1 MKEQEYKE
9 TLIIGG
15 GIAGLTT
22 ACLLSLNGIRC
33 TILEQNWLPGGCAS
47 SYPRKGYIFE
57 SGATTLVGLDEHMPL
72 KYLLDITGIQ
82 LNPVVLE
89 PPMRVYLKNG
99 MQLTRYRD
107 IDQWIEEAE
116 RVFGKKGQ
124 RPFWEYCFK
133 ISQFVWET
141 SLQQRVFPPSQF
153 SDLLYAA
160 RHFRPRQIGFAT
172 LAFRSMKSLL
182 KKYDLFENQDFVDFV
197 NEQLLIT
204 AQNYLDEVNVLFGAT
219 AICYTNYTNY
229 YMPGGLLNLVDPLV
243 QYLENRGSE
252 IITREPVTHIYREG
266 NDYIVEAQKHSYR
279 TSALVSAIPINNTL
293 GLWDDEQLQRKYQS
307 KLLHSESLNSA
318 FQLGFVARK
327 QKRFE
332 CLHHQIHLSQPLPY
346 STSASIFLSIS
357 HPDDHLRCGLDEFVG
372 SVSTHVHHPEK
383 TFIDDKSLVEEAIF
397 YELERQGF
405 LQREDIIF
413 HHSSTPK
420 AWQKWTGRAWG
431 FVGGYPQ
438 FMRIKPWQMIDARLD
453 HKGAYICGDSTYPG
467 QGIPGACLSGIVA
480 YEKMKLDKI
489 PEKLVARRIQKVAP
503 DHDLALESA
512 LS

>member
-1 MKEQEYKE
+1 MKEHINTEA
-9 TLIIGG
+9 LIIGG

-22 ACLLSLNGIRC
+22 ACLLSLNNIKC

-57 SGATTLVGLDEHMPL
+57 SGATTLVGLDKHMPL
-72 KYLLDITGIQ
+72 KYLLDMTGIQ
-82 LNPVVLE
+82 LNPVALD
-89 PPMRVYLKNG
+89 PPMRVYLKNSRH
-99 MQLTRYRD
+99 LTRYQD

-124 RPFWEYCFK
+124 RPFWEYCFR

-172 LAFRSMKSLL
+172 LAFQSMKSLL
-182 KKYDLFENQDFVDFV
+182 TKYDLLDNEDFVDFV

-204 AQNYLDEVNVLFGAT
+204 AQNYLNEVNVLFGAT
-219 AICYTNYTNY
+219 ALCYTNYTNY

-243 QYLENRGSE
+243 QYIESRGSE
-252 IITREPVTHIYREG
+252 IITRESVNRIYREG
-266 NDYIVEAQKHSYR
+266 NDYIIEAKKNSYR
-279 TSALVSAIPINNTL
+279 TGTLVSAIPINNTL
-293 GLWDDEQLQRKYQS
+293 ELFDDEQIHKKYRS

-318 FQLGFVARK
+318 FQLGFVAKKRR
-327 QKRFE
+327 RFE
-332 CLHHQIHLSQPLPY
+332 CLHHQIHLDKPLPC
-346 STSASIFLSIS
+346 SASASIFLSIS
-357 HPDDHLRCGLDEFVG
+357 HPDDHLRCGPDEFVG
-372 SVSTHVHHPEK
+372 SVSTHVHHPEE
-383 TFIDDKSLVEEAIF
+383 TFIDDKSMVEEAIF
-397 YELERQGF
+397 CELERQGF
-405 LQREDIIF
+405 IQREDIIF

-480 YEKMKLDKI
+480 VEKMKLDKI
-489 PEKLVARRIQKVAP
+489 PEKIAARRPSDVEP
-503 DHDLALESA
+503 EHN
-512 LS
+512 LSWENVVS